1 MRNGGTKRKEKLSA
15 TQMLERIIPPCTTI
29 LANIASDL
37 GEIRLAL
44 HYNERLDKAELDE
57 LMGHYANLKK
67 LTDIILNWT
76 NNSLELFKES
86 INHSEQHK
94 LMSLTVDMD
103 FSVSAMKG
111 FYRQKYMS
119 DYFSNARIVDNALK
133 IKDLQQNFLAMKDI
147 AVRS

>member
-1 MRNGGTKRKEKLSA
+1 MRNGGTKRKETLTA
-15 TQMLERIIPPCTTI
+15 TQMIERTIPPCTTI
-29 LANIASDL
+29 ISNVALDL
-37 GEIRLAL
+37 PEILLAL
-44 HYNERLDKAELDE
+44 HYNDRLDKAEFDE
-57 LMGHYANLKK
+57 LMEHYTKLKNL
-67 LTDIILNWT
+67 TEIILNWA

-111 FYRQKYMS
+111 FYRQKHMS
-119 DYFSNARIVDNALK
+119 DYFSNARIVDSALK